1 ISAVTTDR
9 RTEAPSP
16 HPGRG
21 RLFLFH
27 LREASMRRIGLAVVL
42 TLAVASPLTA
52 QRTFRIVP
60 PSGPLA
66 VGASHTLTFTATD
79 AAGRDMGRRRMAVSC
94 GSLDA
99 EASVD
104 GVRGE
109 GEAAGTARVVC
120 IWQGIADMVA
130 LTVGTPGPAPDPDP
144 QPDPEPEEPAP
155 TPDPGTR
162 EPDLEET
169 FAYTSTAH
177 MLSDPRG
184 IYARSE
190 DINSGRMTLDTSVRY
205 DGQPTMR
212 YDDPA
217 RPGRTE
223 YTISRTIDL
232 RPAGSVRE
240 VWVEAAVRFD
250 PHFTLDGGVPNYG
263 QALKLL
269 HVGVIGSGV
278 DSRFGLNFENGD
290 GGEIN
295 GEGPNDQRDYHSFYI
310 RGSGAARARNL
321 FDGSWHVV
329 RYHIRLNGN
338 GTATHE
344 FWVDGQYQ
352 GQKTARTN
360 GARLWAIGLTRKLN
374 QGPPRAQSMWWGRV
388 RVWYADP
395 GWGS

>member
-1 ISAVTTDR
+1 
-9 RTEAPSP
+9 
-16 HPGRG
+16 
-21 RLFLFH
+21 
-27 LREASMRRIGLAVVL
+27 MRRHSILLAAL
-42 TLAVASPLTA
+42 LAALSLPASLRA
-52 QRTFRIVP
+52 QRVLDCGPRGAVIEVGSTLRLASEARDPRGYRVP
-60 PSGPLA
+60 RAA
-66 VGASHTLTFTATD
+66 V
-79 AAGRDMGRRRMAVSC
+79 RW
-94 GSLDA
+94 GSLDTA
-99 EASVD
+99 I
-104 GVRGE
+104 VRVAGDSIARGMRE
-109 GEAAGTARVVC
+109 GAALLWCFWGPEPLLDT
-120 IWQGIADMVA
+120 
-130 LTVGTPGPAPDPDP
+130 LTVVVRAPAP
-144 QPDPEPEEPAP
+144 EAPAP
-155 TPDPGTR
+155 PQPDPGTR

-169 FAYTSTAH
+169 FAYENTAQ
-177 MLSDPRG
+177 LLASPL
-184 IYARSE
+184 YARSE
-190 DINSGRMTLDTSVRY
+190 DINTGRITLDTSVRY

-212 YDDPA
+212 YDYPA

-240 VWVEAAVRFD
+240 VWIEAAVRFD
-250 PHFTLDGGVPNYG
+250 PHFTLDGGVQNYG

-295 GEGPNDQRDYHSFYI
+295 GEGPNDRGDYHKFYI

-360 GARLWAIGLTRKLN
+360 GTRLWAIALARNLN

-388 RVWYADP
+388 RVWYSDP
-395 GWGS
+395 GWGR